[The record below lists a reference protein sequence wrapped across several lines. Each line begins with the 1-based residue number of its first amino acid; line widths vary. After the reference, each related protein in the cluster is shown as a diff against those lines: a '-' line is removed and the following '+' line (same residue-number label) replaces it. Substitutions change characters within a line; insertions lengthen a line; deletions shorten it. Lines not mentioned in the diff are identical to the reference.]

1 MDNTS
6 TMIRLLSRLKTE
18 MNGEVVDYM
27 QVHGLNYPLS
37 YGVSSATV
45 RTIAKEY
52 APNHNLAEFLYKQ
65 QVRELQLAAATIA
78 DPQKVNE
85 ADLDFW
91 IQGITT
97 MEMAENVASFLLSR
111 TDVADIVSHRWIEH
125 ENENVRYC
133 ALITAVKA
141 LSTGKIKDG
150 TVEHIV
156 LRLKEATDTPTLRA
170 LCSLIERYILTN
182 ESKTQRIR
190 SQIKTE
196 DTDSYRYVLQ
206 ELSL

>member
-1 MDNTS
+1 
-6 TMIRLLSRLKTE
+6 MIRLLSRLKTE

-190 SQIKTE
+190 SHIKTE

>member
-6 TMIRLLSRLKTE
+6 TMIRLLSRLKAE

-27 QVHGLNYPLS
+27 QIHGLNYPLS

-65 QVRELQLAAATIA
+65 QVRELRLAAATIA
-78 DPQKVNE
+78 DPQNVNE
-85 ADLDFW
+85 TNLDFW

-97 MEMAENVASFLLSR
+97 MEMAENVGSFLLSR
-111 TDVADIVSHRWIEH
+111 TDAADSAARRWIEH

-141 LSTGKIKDG
+141 LPTGKIKDE

-156 LRLKEATDTPTLRA
+156 LRLKKATDTPTLRA

-182 ESKTQRIR
+182 ESKAQRIM
-190 SQIKTE
+190 SLIKTE
-196 DTDSYRYVLQ
+196 DTDSYRYILQ